1 VLGGTS
7 SISGMVYMRGPVA
20 PAWRGS
26 LKISC
31 TYQAGAAF
39 INIEVISS
47 DGAAVGDRGRTHR
60 FQKDSIPECN
70 NVILRANGD
79 TKSGRPEHQR
89 THLQPSVGVIAMCW
103 TAKCWRI
110 SIAAQRF

>member
-1 VLGGTS
+1 
-7 SISGMVYMRGPVA
+7 MVYMRGPVA

-70 NVILRANGD
+70 NVILRANV
-79 TKSGRPEHQR
+79 TPNPAALSTSVRICSRP
-89 THLQPSVGVIAMCW
+89 LA
-103 TAKCWRI
+103 
-110 SIAAQRF
+110 